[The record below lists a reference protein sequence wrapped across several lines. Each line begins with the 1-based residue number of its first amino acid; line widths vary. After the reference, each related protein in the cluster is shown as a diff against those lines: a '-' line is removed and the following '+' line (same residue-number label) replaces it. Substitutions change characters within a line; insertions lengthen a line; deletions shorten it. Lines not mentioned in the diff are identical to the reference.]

1 MTSALLGVFV
11 AHELRVGVSFPVA
24 RGRLAGLARGGW
36 LGTASEDAYQDGFT
50 TVIRVGPFGDRPGA
64 SKRVRVRFLDPVHSS
79 EAMTVGLRW
88 EATGITGV
96 LFPVLDADISLSP
109 AGEEATRLALV
120 GAYRPPLDGVG
131 ATLDKVILNRVATAT
146 IATLL
151 EHVATALASPP
162 RHPDAARAPRRACRR
177 GGLPSLTGDQSRCP
191 G

>member
-1 MTSALLGVFV
+1 M
-11 AHELRVGVSFPVA
+11 
-24 RGRLAGLARGGW
+24 
-36 LGTASEDAYQDGFT
+36 
-50 TVIRVGPFGDRPGA
+50 
-64 SKRVRVRFLDPVHSS
+64 
-79 EAMTVGLRW
+79 GLRW

-162 RHPDAARAPRRACRR
+162 RHPDAARAPRRACCR

-191 G
+191 R